1 MTQATQDML
10 DALRQPNLGSAQ
22 VVLIMSEVRKQLE
35 SRPEWDKK
43 FPTLRFYCDW
53 CVHSQ
58 IDYNKHCKMLIRELN
73 QCLWQLDEDGN
84 YDANSLM
91 NNDKFLRI
99 PQLCNELGIVL
110 SAMSGEI
117 VYPSQTFIFALYNYL
132 QGVPV
137 IPVDTLRGAL
147 AKGQPAYVQLC
158 QDLQIGPNRPL
169 FKNLVFEE
177 VKPNCL
183 VYSVEMDDR
192 PTIVQGEVYFPICTD
207 PPFIFADDRKTEEQ
221 FVGLVNH
228 AQELFI
234 TKQLDNASSVL
245 QKASAIMPNVRGL
258 EPKKAQ
264 MFHLI
269 MEIEWAR
276 YGDIAV
282 LPIGKEAMK
291 YMANDIGRSNIY
303 CQMGEYALQ
312 RIKIY
317 PEALDKAQE
326 YIQKSL
332 ELAAYNQFKVRPM
345 RFLGEVM
352 VAKELWDDAFD
363 ILNEAAQYADESH
376 LEAEHA
382 LIRSDLAYV
391 IEMKGQVQTALAEY
405 THAENIAKG
414 SADPLVI
421 AKCTIRK
428 AQCLF
433 RMEEIETAR
442 LCVNTLFPIVP
453 K

>member
-10 DALRQPNLGSAQ
+10 DALREPNFGSAQ
-22 VVLIMSEVRKQLE
+22 VAFIMGEVRKQLE
-35 SRPEWDKK
+35 SRPEWNKK
-43 FPTLRFYCDW
+43 FPTLHFYCDW
-53 CVHSQ
+53 CMHSQ
-58 IDYNKHCKMLIRELN
+58 IDYNKHCKVLIRELN
-73 QCLWQLDEDGN
+73 QCLWQLDENGN
-84 YDANSLM
+84 YDTNSLM

-99 PQLCNELGIVL
+99 PQLCSELGIVL
-110 SAMSGEI
+110 SAMSGDV
-117 VYPSQTFIFALYNYL
+117 VYPSQSFVFALYNYL
-132 QGVPV
+132 RGVPV
-137 IPVDTLRGAL
+137 IPVESLSGVL
-147 AKGQPAYVQLC
+147 AKGRPAYQLLC

-169 FKNLVFEE
+169 FKNLEFVE

-183 VYSVEMDDR
+183 VYKVEMDDA
-192 PTIVQGEVYFPICTD
+192 PTVVQGEVYFPLCSD
-207 PPFIFADDRKTEEQ
+207 PPFIFAEERKTEEQ
-221 FVGLVNH
+221 FVELVSQ
-228 AQELFI
+228 AQDLFV
-234 TKQLDNASSVL
+234 TKQLDSASTVL
-245 QKASAIMPNVRGL
+245 QKAISILPNVRGL

-269 MEIEWAR
+269 MEVEWAR
-276 YGDIAV
+276 TGDIAV
-282 LPIGKEAMK
+282 LPIGEEAMK

-317 PEALDKAQE
+317 PEALDRAQE

-332 ELAAYNQFKVRPM
+332 EYATYNKFKARPM

-352 VAKELWDDAFD
+352 IVKKLWDDAFV
-363 ILNEAAQYADESH
+363 ILNDAAQFADESH

-391 IEMKGQVQTALAEY
+391 IEKKGQVQTALAEY

-414 SADPLVI
+414 SADPLAI
-421 AKCTIRK
+421 ALCSVRK

-433 RMEEIETAR
+433 RMEDVETAR